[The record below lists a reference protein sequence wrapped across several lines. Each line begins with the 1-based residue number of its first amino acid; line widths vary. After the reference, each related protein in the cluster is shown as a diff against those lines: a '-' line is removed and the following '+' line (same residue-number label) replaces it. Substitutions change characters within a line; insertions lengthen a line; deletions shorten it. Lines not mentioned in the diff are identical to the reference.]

1 MKKGKLHKVK
11 KLVVTA
17 LILVVVLILALT
29 AIACY
34 NDYSGAWKPS
44 NSEKINIPKNSST
57 SRIADILEEQD
68 IIEMPLL
75 FRITS
80 KLTGNDGKYQF
91 GEFELNS
98 SMSYEQI
105 MKTLQTPTW
114 DKSEFN
120 LTFPEGWTIKQIA
133 EKLEENGVCDD
144 DDFIKALEKNDFDFE
159 FLKNIKKD
167 KLEFNKME
175 GYVFPDTYTFKP
187 NEDPKSVAKKFL
199 SNFDKK
205 YTDSMKQRCKELGFS
220 QDELITLASIIQAE
234 APDVAN
240 MKKVSS
246 VFHNR
251 LKSDSGFAK
260 LESDPTIKYGRETIE
275 DDASQEVI
283 TAYNTYQSQGLPPG
297 AICNPGIDA
306 INATLYPDTTDF
318 YYFCSNLDTRE
329 FFYAKTFE
337 QHNVNLRKAGLR

>member
-1 MKKGKLHKVK
+1 MGKRKLHKIK
-11 KLVVTA
+11 KLVTTVII
-17 LILVVVLILALT
+17 LIFLAVLAYV
-29 AIACY
+29 AVACY
-34 NDYSGAWKPS
+34 NDYSGNKEQEVA
-44 NSEKINIPKNSST
+44 KIDIPKNSST
-57 SRIADILEEQD
+57 QRIADILEDED
-68 IIEMPLL
+68 IIEIPIL
-75 FRITS
+75 FRIVS
-80 KLTGNDGKYQF
+80 KFTGNDGKYQF

-105 MKTLQTPTW
+105 MKALQTPTW

-120 LTFPEGWTIKQIA
+120 LTFPEGWTLEQIA
-133 EKLEENGVCDD
+133 EKLEDNGVCDD
-144 DDFIKALEKNDFDFE
+144 DDFIKVLEKNDYGFE
-159 FLKNIKKD
+159 FLQNIKKD
-167 KLEFNKME
+167 KLEFEKME

-205 YTDSMKQRCKELGFS
+205 YTDSMKQRCKELGFT

-251 LKSDSGFAK
+251 LKKGSPYPR

-275 DDASQEVI
+275 DEASQEVI

-306 INATLYPDTTDF
+306 INAALYPDSTD
-318 YYFCSNLDTRE
+318 YYFFCSNLDTKE
-329 FFYAKTFE
+329 FFYAKTFD